1 MWLLFDVAL
10 VLTPL
15 LLLVAIVL
23 LIVFDN
29 QTKHY
34 LSTKDFKSYDVY
46 KLKRPF
52 EIKGY
57 TFTRIAYD
65 EDNTPN
71 FISDET
77 FAEDFIKIK
86 GYKND

>member
-1 MWLLFDVAL
+1 MWILFDAAL
-10 VLTPL
+10 VLTPI

-34 LSTKDFKSYDVY
+34 LNTRDLQSYDVY

-52 EIKGY
+52 EIKGH

-65 EDNTPN
+65 EDNAPN
-71 FISDET
+71 FFSDET